1 MNIHFTEKVHEVSVH
16 NVTAFHYHDMVN
28 FCLKGR

>member
-1 MNIHFTEKVHEVSVH
+1 MKIPFMEKVHEVSVH

-28 FCLKGR
+28 LCPSF